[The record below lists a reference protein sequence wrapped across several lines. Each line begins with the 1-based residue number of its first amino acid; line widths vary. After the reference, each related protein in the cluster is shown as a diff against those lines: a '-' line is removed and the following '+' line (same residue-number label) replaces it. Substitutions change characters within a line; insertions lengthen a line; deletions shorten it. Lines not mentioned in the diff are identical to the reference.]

1 MAKNPLHT
9 KFCDEYGVD
18 YPIIAFTHCKDVVAA
33 VTNAG
38 GFAVMGETHHTP
50 EEIEADIRWIR
61 EKVGNKP
68 FGIDL
73 VFPASV
79 PSVGTSNQREVVE
92 RLKAQIP
99 KEQLEYFE
107 DIKRR
112 HKIPPP
118 KREPEIYELGWMTQ
132 DVPRKQLEVVLEN
145 RVAVLA
151 SGLGSPVFTLE
162 AAHARGIKVWG
173 LVGKKRQAQ
182 RQLDA
187 GVDAIVAQ
195 GYDAAGHTGTIGT
208 FSIIPQVASIA
219 GDTLVIAAGGVTTGR
234 HLAGAIT
241 LGASAVWTG
250 TLWLASRESDREM
263 VIKEKLIAAEADD
276 TSHSA
281 CVSGF
286 TMRTLKSKWHEE
298 WSKPDAPKPAPA
310 PYQLLMFAEM
320 KQSAADW
327 NLTDFMT
334 EAAGQ
339 GVGFIQSMKPCRQIV
354 NDMVDE
360 ALAVFEEITGV
371 APGTD

>member
-1 MAKNPLHT
+1 LARNPLHT
-9 KFCDEYGVD
+9 RLCDTLGIEH
-18 YPIIAFTHCKDVVAA
+18 PIIAFTHCKDVVAA

-38 GFAVMGETHHTP
+38 AFAVMGETHHTP
-50 EEIEADIRWIR
+50 EQIEADIKWIR

-79 PSVGTSNQREVVE
+79 PASGSVEELR
-92 RLKAQIP
+92 AQIP
-99 KEQLEYFE
+99 EEQRKFAE

-112 HKIPPP
+112 YKIPPP
-118 KREPEIYELGWMTQ
+118 KRTPELYELGWMTQ

-145 RVAVLA
+145 RIAVLA
-151 SGLGSPVFTLE
+151 SGLGSPVFALE
-162 AAHARGIKVWG
+162 AAHARGMQVWG
-173 LVGKKRQAQ
+173 LVGKPRQAR

-208 FSIIPQVASIA
+208 FSIVSQVAAIA
-219 GDTLVIAAGGVTTGR
+219 GDTPVIAAGGITTGR

-241 LGASAVWTG
+241 LGASGVWTG
-250 TLWLASRESDREM
+250 TLWLPSRESDREM
-263 VIKEKLIAAEADD
+263 LIKEKLLAATAED

-286 TMRTLKSKWHEE
+286 TMRTLKTKWHEE
-298 WSKPDAPKPAPA
+298 WARPDAPKPAPA
-310 PYQLLMFAEM
+310 PYQLLLFAEM
-320 KQSAADW
+320 KQSALDWGMAD
-327 NLTDFMT
+327 FVT

-339 GVGFIQSMKPCRQIV
+339 GVGFITEMKPCKQIV
-354 NDMVDE
+354 NDMVEE
-360 ALAVFEEITGV
+360 ALSVFEEVTGV
-371 APGTD
+371 EPGTD